1 MLVER
6 YFDLSAAQ
14 IRMLS
19 PVTPD
24 ELTQLGQSA
33 GLRPGDRVLDVACG
47 KGEALCQWSLQFGA
61 AGVGVDISEA
71 YVRAA
76 QARAAEL
83 GVAEAVRFEATDAAQ
98 FVKEETANH
107 DYDVVSCV
115 GGARYLGE
123 LSAAVPVLREC
134 VKPGGLL
141 VIGEPY
147 WIQPPPNE
155 AYQAIQ
161 AGADEYTS
169 LVGTLDRL
177 DEAELDVIDMVVHDA
192 RAYDRVWAPQW
203 RVISDWLRD
212 NPDDPD
218 ATGFRHIRNGTRRA
232 YLAWGRDYFGFA
244 TFVCRIG

>member
-19 PVTPD
+19 PVTQD
-24 ELTQLGQSA
+24 ELTQLGQFS
-33 GLRPGDRVLDVACG
+33 GLRPGDAVLDVACG
-47 KGEALCQWSLQFGA
+47 KGEALCQWARQFGA
-61 AGVGVDISEA
+61 VGVGVDISEA
-71 YVRAA
+71 YVLAA
-76 QARAAEL
+76 RGRAAEL
-83 GVAEAVRFEATDAAQ
+83 GVAQAVRFEAADAAR
-98 FVKEETANH
+98 FVKEETTQGG
-107 DYDVVSCV
+107 YDVVSCI

-123 LSAAVPVLREC
+123 LGPAVAVLREC
-134 VKPGGLL
+134 LKRQGLL

-147 WIQPPPNE
+147 WIQPPPDE
-155 AYQAIQ
+155 AYHAIQ

-177 DEAELDVIDMVVHDA
+177 DHAGLDVIDMVVHDA
-192 RAYDRVWAPQW
+192 QAYDRVWAPQW

-218 ATGFRHIRNGTRRA
+218 AEGFRRIRNGTRRA
-232 YLAWGRDYFGFA
+232 YLAWGRAYFGFA
-244 TFVCRIG
+244 TFVCRLG